1 VSKTVFGDLQ
11 GLPNDI
17 YRIQT
22 EQSTYTVS
30 IHEERG
36 RKYALVRGESGTDR
50 ENVVVRDSDPRVGD
64 QSLFDLHYTEWIGK
78 QLDVATMRT
87 SAIVTATRLVTGS
100 GGIPDPMAAGKVVPP
115 GMPENPRIVPMPSKG
130 TAVGAEHRN
139 NPAFANTPAGKA
151 AQNAH
156 DQRDQQQR
164 ELARQVVVA
173 DAPAQLPYPERHV
186 RYAED
191 VATLL
196 RSIHRRDRIFDD
208 IARDRLL
215 RDRLMN
221 ALDAAERLLS
231 EIKKRNR

>member
-1 VSKTVFGDLQ
+1 MSKTVFGDLQ
-11 GLPNDI
+11 LLPNDT

-36 RKYALVRGESGTDR
+36 RRYALVRGESGTDR
-50 ENVVVRDSDPRVGD
+50 ENVVVRDSDPRIGD
-64 QSLFDLHYTEWIGK
+64 HSLFDLHYTEWIGK
-78 QLDVATMRT
+78 PLDVATMRT
-87 SAIVTATRLVTGS
+87 SLITAATRLVTAS
-100 GGIPDPMAAGKVVPP
+100 GGVPDLGGQKVVPP
-115 GMPENPRIVPMPSKG
+115 GMPDNPRIVPMPSRG

-139 NPAFANTPAGKA
+139 HPAFENTPAGKA
-151 AQNAH
+151 AQAQNAFE
-156 DQRDQQQR
+156 QQGR

-208 IARDRLL
+208 IARDRQL

-231 EIKKRNR
+231 EIKRRNQ